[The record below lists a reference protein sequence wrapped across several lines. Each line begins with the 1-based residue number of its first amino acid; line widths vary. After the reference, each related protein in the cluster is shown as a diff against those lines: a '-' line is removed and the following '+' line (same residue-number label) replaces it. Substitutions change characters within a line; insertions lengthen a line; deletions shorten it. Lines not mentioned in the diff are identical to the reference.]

1 MPDWRTASALT
12 GMMILSVFVENNL
25 GHWEKHEYFCYK
37 CGNSMQMRS
46 DGHRVCPNC
55 ETEYDPNK

>member
-1 MPDWRTASALT
+1 MT
-12 GMMILSVFVENNL
+12 GGYISDRLRLFVENDL